1 MSYDPGLGIIQ
12 DEANRESKRA
22 EIEMEKSALQE
33 LHHPSPPEPNVTQAN
48 IAYYVSSI
56 ISSILGIK
64 TFFFLIISFA
74 VLGFIFLR

>member
-12 DEANRESKRA
+12 DEANRESKKV
-22 EIEMEKSALQE
+22 EIEMEKDALQE
-33 LHHPSPPEPNVTQAN
+33 LHHPWPSEPNVTQAN
-48 IAYYVSSI
+48 IASYISSVL
-56 ISSILGIK
+56 SSILGIK